1 MMDTVDTVRTDRPEM
16 KLVGISVR
24 TNNAHIFEADPTTN
38 PIALTVQKYFYQGL
52 SSQIQNKKTPGTTYC
67 VYTEY
72 ASDYNG
78 DYTYFIGEE
87 VTSLTEIPE
96 GMTTHTVPAQTYAK
110 FTSPSG
116 PMPKVC
122 VDLWQKIWFMEQQNQ
137 MEKRGYLADFE
148 VYDERAADHAN
159 VVLDIYIGLRS

>member
-1 MMDTVDTVRTDRPEM
+1 MENVKKVITDRPEM

-38 PIALTVQKYFYQGL
+38 PIALTVQKYFHQGL
-52 SSQIQNKKTPGTTYC
+52 PANIQNKKTPGITYC
-67 VYTEY
+67 AYTDYE
-72 ASDYNG
+72 SDYNG

-87 VTSLTEIPE
+87 VTSFEDVPE
-96 GMTTHTVPAQTYAK
+96 GMTTHTIPAQTYAK
-110 FTSPSG
+110 FTSDSG

-122 VDLWQKIWFMEQQNQ
+122 VELWQKIWFMEQQNQ
-137 MEKRGYLADFE
+137 MEKRRYGTDFE

-159 VVLDIYIGLRS
+159 VTLDIYIALKK